1 MNTSKKHKRC
11 NVRLD
16 DTAVR
21 AYYNTLMGREI
32 CWLFAVLG
40 SVMLFSGCQTTDPN
54 LQVLDNAEFVR
65 TTELGRVVPAASTNA
80 DANAQAPSLRA
91 LGQPVAATAQNPTD
105 LTSTNA
111 PAATDPKARIIGPG
125 ITLNVVVEEDHAL
138 DKQYV
143 VSNNGAIEFPPLGR
157 IVVDGISTEDLA
169 KRIKQGL
176 EKDFFQVATVYV
188 TVDQT
193 AQAQA
198 NSVIYLLGV
207 VGRPGPM
214 LLPKDE
220 KFTVMKAVIASGGC
234 GQFANCAKVELIRYG
249 QNGKKYKTFVN
260 VERIMQGFFEEDVA
274 VQNGDWIIMPEKI
287 FSF

>member
-1 MNTSKKHKRC
+1 MNTSKKQISCKGW
-11 NVRLD
+11 LD
-16 DTAVR
+16 GTGVR
-21 AYYNTLMGREI
+21 AYYCALMDRAI
-32 CWLFAVLG
+32 FWVLAVLG
-40 SVMLFSGCQTTDPN
+40 PLMLFGGCQTTDPN

-65 TTELGRVVPAASTNA
+65 MTELGRAVPAASTNA

-91 LGQPVAATAQNPTD
+91 LGQPVATTAQNATD

-111 PAATDPKARIIGPG
+111 AAAADTKAQIIGPG
-125 ITLNVVVEEDHAL
+125 ITVNVVVEEDHAL

-143 VSNNGAIEFPPLGR
+143 VPNNGAIDFPPLGR
-157 IVVDGISTEDLA
+157 MVVDGISTDDLA

-188 TVDQT
+188 TVDQM

-198 NSVIYLLGV
+198 NSVIYLLGL

-214 LLPKDE
+214 LLPQDE
-220 KFTVMKAVIASGGC
+220 KFTVMKAIIASGGC

-249 QNGKKYKTFVN
+249 RNGKKYKTFVN